1 MTASC
6 SPTASEV
13 KDLRTVA
20 ILGRPNVGKS
30 TLFNRLIG
38 RRRAIVDDTP
48 GVTRDRIE
56 GICKLGTT
64 EFRVIDT
71 AGLEPGPEDSLAG
84 RMRQVAMQG
93 LAEADVGLLVVDA
106 RAGITPVDAEI
117 ADELRRQKK
126 PVLLLANK
134 CEGRI
139 AEAQAAEAWALGL
152 GEPLPVSAE
161 HGDGIPDL
169 LTALEPH
176 VAAEP
181 EPAAASEPAEP
192 ELLPAEAMPDEAD
205 RPARPL
211 RLAMVGRPNAGK
223 SSLVNR
229 LIDEERMLTG
239 PEPGLTRDSI
249 TIPLTWQ
256 GQRIELVDTA
266 GLRRKARI
274 EAKLEKL
281 STSATLRSLKLADVI
296 VLVVDATM
304 PLERQDLTIARL
316 VVQEGRALVIALN
329 KWDLVVDPNVTMA
342 EVRRALAD
350 QLADVRGVP
359 CVPLSALTGRNVD
372 KLLPAV
378 VEAHARWD
386 KRVPTSALN
395 RWLEAALEKHPPPL
409 VQGRR
414 VKIRYATQAKARPP
428 TFVLFANKAA
438 EALPDSYLRY
448 LAAGLRET
456 FDLGGVPI
464 RFHVRHG
471 ENPYAP
477 G

>member
-1 MTASC
+1 VTR
-6 SPTASEV
+6 
-13 KDLRTVA
+13 LRTVA

-30 TLFNRLIG
+30 TLFNRLVG
-38 RRRAIVDDTP
+38 RRQAIVDDTP

-56 GICKLGTT
+56 GICKLMAP

-71 AGLEPGPEDSLAG
+71 AGLEAGPEESLAG

-93 LAEADVGLLVVDA
+93 LAEADVGLFVVDA
-106 RAGITPVDAEI
+106 RTGITPVDEEI
-117 ADELRRQKK
+117 AAELRKQAK
-126 PVLLLANK
+126 PILLLANK
-134 CEGRI
+134 AESRL
-139 AEAQAAEAWALGL
+139 AEAQAAEAWGLGL
-152 GEPLPVSAE
+152 GEPLLVSGE

-169 LTALEPH
+169 LAALEPH
-176 VAAEP
+176 LAEPPAPAAEP
-181 EPAAASEPAEP
+181 EATGEDGAPAAEE
-192 ELLPAEAMPDEAD
+192 
-205 RPARPL
+205 PARPL
-211 RLAMVGRPNAGK
+211 RLALVGRPNAGK

-229 LIDEERMLTG
+229 LIDEDRMLTG
-239 PEPGLTRDSI
+239 PEPGLTRDSV
-249 TIPLTWQ
+249 TIPLAWQ
-256 GQRIELVDTA
+256 GQEIRLVDTA
-266 GLRRKARI
+266 GLRKKARV

-281 STSATLRSLKLADVI
+281 STSATLRSLKMADVV

-329 KWDLVVDPNVTMA
+329 KWDLVADTNATMA
-342 EVRRALAD
+342 EVRRALTD

-378 VEAHARWD
+378 VEAHGRWN

-428 TFVLFANKAA
+428 TFVLFANKSA

-448 LAAGLRET
+448 LATGLRET

-464 RFHVRHG
+464 RFHIRHG
-471 ENPYAP
+471 ENPYDP